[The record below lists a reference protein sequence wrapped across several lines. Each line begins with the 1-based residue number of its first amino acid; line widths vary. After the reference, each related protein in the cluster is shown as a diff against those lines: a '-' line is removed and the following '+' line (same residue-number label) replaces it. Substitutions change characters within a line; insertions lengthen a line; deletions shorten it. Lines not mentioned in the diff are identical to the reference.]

1 MRSRLGTHFFVEFY
15 ILSHRFCIV
24 FYSAKCYTILTYIVW
39 ILLHILGKERFITV
53 AEDRKVYRGP
63 ARAAQ
68 NGTGAAVPPSPA
80 GRPQP
85 PRGGKPRRK
94 RSRRRRSRMVL
105 ALCLLCLLI
114 VVAVCIVL
122 SRCSSGI
129 TGPAKAD
136 FGTPAAAWQ
145 KNDLGYYFNS
155 SGEAIPAAVLK
166 GMDVSKFQG
175 EVDWE
180 KAKAAGIDFAIIRC
194 GYGGEWDGQEAN
206 WAQDDDQWRRNAD
219 ECTRLGIPFGVY
231 LYSYATTVEE
241 ARSEADHVARL
252 LGLVGPPQEGL
263 EDYTATPYQLSYPVY
278 YDLEDKSISGI
289 FPEEMAAITQ
299 AFFDRL
305 VELGYT
311 GEQGIYASLNWVRAR
326 FSDPAF
332 DPWRDNLWIARFS
345 DSLGYT
351 GTYDMWQSTYMAP
364 GEDYGVQ
371 SETVDLDFV
380 MRPFTITGISDGIG
394 KAADPAFVNDTYQME
409 LHLDAKDARA
419 TLTTNQ
425 ASEEDGGQKIYWQS
439 SNEDVATVDKN
450 GTVRARTDSGECTVT
465 ATLADG
471 TESVSCV
478 VRVGDI
484 TIPVFATGQLA
495 GQRNNDAVSLAD
507 VAALKASS
515 PDAILLDAGGSLHGT
530 LSASLTGGMD
540 MLSSFSAAGYD
551 LQAFGAQDLAYGI
564 ERLRSDANM
573 AAGPSLAANLRDS
586 EGSAIFYRSTSW
598 NRNRITNGMN
608 YVLERAGYKIGFFSL
623 ADTATVTE
631 KVGLV
636 NEETPIANDLA
647 QTASEQVAALQAEGV
662 DAILCVVTPGVD
674 VSALQDTLSKLGV
687 TAVIDGG
694 ATENQT
700 GAVPVLAA
708 GYGLEGVG
716 RLDLVF
722 TQGGSCRVQLQD
734 SVTASAMT
742 ANRDIWNRYAS
753 DAAASDGDAASDAA
767 DPGKDTAADA
777 ADPSTPTERAE
788 EAEAKGASAY
798 FNATAALAEL
808 DTDDSSILNT
818 PLFTYGQNP
827 DASKTISYANYLAT
841 LYEEIAE
848 NDRDHWPEGWAESEV
863 TGVAGGVTE
872 LEYGDITRQAL
883 IDSLPAT
890 ARLVLVSTTSEAA
903 QTLIDSGNVTRTYQ
917 ASLTAYEPEG
927 DNVLLVGDT
936 TTLAALGEGNYTILR
951 DYGDLFWDVRMNIND
966 NTNNFT
972 ENFVLPEA
980 PTYGVGRNP

>member
-1 MRSRLGTHFFVEFY
+1 M
-15 ILSHRFCIV
+15 
-24 FYSAKCYTILTYIVW
+24 
-39 ILLHILGKERFITV
+39 
-53 AEDRKVYRGP
+53 AEERKVYRSP
-63 ARAAQ
+63 ERAAKTMPGP
-68 NGTGAAVPPSPA
+68 NEPAPPPKSQ
-80 GRPQP
+80 RPQ
-85 PRGGKPRRK
+85 RGRKPRRK
-94 RSRRRRSRMVL
+94 RSRRQRSRLVL
-105 ALCLLCLLI
+105 ALCLLCLL
-114 VVAVCIVL
+114 VVVGVCIVL
-122 SRCSSGI
+122 TRCSSGP
-129 TGPAKAD
+129 TGPEQAN
-136 FGTPAAAWQ
+136 FGTTAAAWQ
-145 KNDLGYYFNS
+145 KNELGYYFNS
-155 SGEAIPAAVLK
+155 SGHAMPAAVLK
-166 GMDVSKFQG
+166 GIDVSKFQG

-252 LGLVGPPQEGL
+252 LGLVAPPQEGL
-263 EDYTATPYQLSYPVY
+263 EDYTASPYQLSYPVY

-332 DPWRDNLWIARFS
+332 DPWRENLWIARFS

-351 GTYDMWQSTYMAP
+351 GTYDMWQCTYSAP
-364 GEDYGVQ
+364 GTDYGVQ
-371 SETVDLDFV
+371 SETVDVDFV
-380 MRPFTITGISDGIG
+380 MRPFAFTGITEGLG
-394 KAADPAFVNDTYQME
+394 KAADPVLVNDTYQVE

-425 ASEEDGGQKIYWQS
+425 ASEDEGGQKVYWETS
-439 SNEDVATVDKN
+439 DKNVATVDKN
-450 GTVRARTDSGECTVT
+450 GTVRARTDSGECTIT

-471 TESVSCV
+471 TESVSCL
-478 VRVGDI
+478 VRIGDI
-484 TIPVFATGQLA
+484 TVPVFATGQLA
-495 GQRNNDAVSLAD
+495 GQRSNDEVSLAD
-507 VAALKASS
+507 VAALKGAAADS
-515 PDAILLDAGGSLHGT
+515 ILLDAGGSLHGT

-551 LQAFGAQDLAYGI
+551 LQAFGAADLAYGI

-573 AAGPSLAANLRDS
+573 ASGPSLAANLRDA

-608 YVLERAGYKIGFFSL
+608 YVVERAGYKIGFFSL
-623 ADTATVTE
+623 ADTVSVTE
-631 KVGLV
+631 KIGLV

-662 DAILCVVTPGVD
+662 DAILCIATPGVD
-674 VSALQDTLSKLGV
+674 VSALQDTLAQLGV

-700 GAVPVLAA
+700 GSVPVLAA
-708 GYGLEGVG
+708 GQGLNAVG
-716 RLDLVF
+716 RLNLVF
-722 TQGGSCRVQLQD
+722 TQGGNCRVELTD
-734 SVTASAMT
+734 AVSAET
-742 ANRDIWNRYAS
+742 LKANRDIWNHYGSGDTGDAS
-753 DAAASDGDAASDAA
+753 SEAAADAAN
-767 DPGKDTAADA
+767 PEKDTAADS
-777 ADPSTPTERAE
+777 ADPSTPTEGSQDAQQE
-788 EAEAKGASAY
+788 GADAY
-798 FNATAALAEL
+798 FAAAEALAEL
-808 DTDDSSILNT
+808 DADDSSILNT
-818 PLFTYGQNP
+818 PLFAYAQNP
-827 DASKTISYANYLAT
+827 DADKTISYANYLAT

-848 NDRDHWPEGWAESEV
+848 NDREHWPEGWAEAEV

-883 IDSLPAT
+883 IDSLPTT
-890 ARLVLVSTTSEAA
+890 ARLVLVSTTAEAA
-903 QTLIDSGNVTRTYQ
+903 QALIDGGTVTRTYQ
-917 ASLTAYEPEG
+917 ASLTGYEPEG
-927 DNVLLVGDT
+927 ENVLLVGDT
-936 TTLAALGEGNYTILR
+936 QTLTALGEGNYTILR

-980 PTYGVGRNP
+980 PSYGVGRNP

>member
-1 MRSRLGTHFFVEFY
+1 M
-15 ILSHRFCIV
+15 
-24 FYSAKCYTILTYIVW
+24 
-39 ILLHILGKERFITV
+39 
-53 AEDRKVYRGP
+53 AEERKVYRNPERVAITMPGP
-63 ARAAQ
+63 AAP
-68 NGTGAAVPPSPA
+68 TPSPKTQ
-80 GRPQP
+80 RPQ
-85 PRGGKPRRK
+85 RGRKPRRK
-94 RSRRRRSRMVL
+94 RSRRQRSRLVL
-105 ALCLLCLLI
+105 ALCLLCLL
-114 VVAVCIVL
+114 VVVGVCIVL
-122 SRCSSGI
+122 TRCSSGP
-129 TGPAKAD
+129 TGPEQAN
-136 FGTPAAAWQ
+136 FGTTAAAWQ
-145 KNDLGYYFNS
+145 KNELGYYFNS
-155 SGEAIPAAVLK
+155 SGQAMPAAVLK
-166 GMDVSKFQG
+166 GIDVSKFQG

-252 LGLVGPPQEGL
+252 LGLVAPPQEGL
-263 EDYTATPYQLSYPVY
+263 EDYTASPYQLSYPVY

-332 DPWRDNLWIARFS
+332 DPWRENLWIARFS

-351 GTYDMWQSTYMAP
+351 GTYDMWQCTYSAP
-364 GEDYGVQ
+364 GTDYGVQ
-371 SETVDLDFV
+371 SETVDVDFV
-380 MRPFTITGISDGIG
+380 MRPFAFTGITEGLG
-394 KAADPAFVNDTYQME
+394 KAADPVLVNDTYQVE

-425 ASEEDGGQKIYWQS
+425 ASEEEGGQKVYWETS
-439 SNEDVATVDKN
+439 DKNVATVDKN
-450 GTVRARTDSGECTVT
+450 GTVRARTDSGECTIT

-471 TESVSCV
+471 TESISCL
-478 VRVGDI
+478 VRIGDI
-484 TIPVFATGQLA
+484 TVPVFATGQLA
-495 GQRNNDAVSLAD
+495 GQRSNDEVSLAD
-507 VAALKASS
+507 VAALKGAAADS
-515 PDAILLDAGGSLHGT
+515 ILLDAGGSLHGT
-530 LSASLTGGMD
+530 MSASLTGGMD

-551 LQAFGAQDLAYGI
+551 LQAFGAADLAYGI

-573 AAGPSLAANLRDS
+573 ASGPSLAANLRDA

-608 YVLERAGYKIGFFSL
+608 YVVERAGYKIGFFSL
-623 ADTATVTE
+623 ADTVSVTE
-631 KVGLV
+631 KIGLV

-662 DAILCVVTPGVD
+662 DAILCIATPGVD
-674 VSALQDTLSKLGV
+674 VSALQDTLAQLGV

-700 GAVPVLAA
+700 GSVPVLAA
-708 GYGLEGVG
+708 GQGLNAVG
-716 RLDLVF
+716 RLNLVF
-722 TQGGSCRVQLQD
+722 TQGGNCRVELTD
-734 SVTASAMT
+734 AVSAET
-742 ANRDIWNRYAS
+742 LKANRDIWNRYGSGDTGDAS
-753 DAAASDGDAASDAA
+753 SEAAADAAN
-767 DPGKDTAADA
+767 PEKDTAADS
-777 ADPSTPTERAE
+777 ADPSTPTEGSQDAQQE
-788 EAEAKGASAY
+788 GADAY
-798 FNATAALAEL
+798 FAAAEALAEL
-808 DTDDSSILNT
+808 DADDSSILNT
-818 PLFTYGQNP
+818 PLFTYAQNP
-827 DASKTISYANYLAT
+827 DADKTISYANYLAT

-848 NDRDHWPEGWAESEV
+848 NDREHWPEGWAEAEV

-883 IDSLPAT
+883 IDSLPTT
-890 ARLVLVSTTSEAA
+890 ARLVLVSTTAEAA
-903 QTLIDSGNVTRTYQ
+903 QALIDGGTVTRTYQ
-917 ASLTAYEPEG
+917 ASLTGYEPEG
-927 DNVLLVGDT
+927 ENVLLVGDT
-936 TTLAALGEGNYTILR
+936 QTLTALGEGNYTILR

-980 PTYGVGRNP
+980 PSYGVGRNP

>member
-1 MRSRLGTHFFVEFY
+1 M
-15 ILSHRFCIV
+15 
-24 FYSAKCYTILTYIVW
+24 
-39 ILLHILGKERFITV
+39 
-53 AEDRKVYRGP
+53 AEERKVYRSP
-63 ARAAQ
+63 ERAAKTMPGP
-68 NGTGAAVPPSPA
+68 NEPAPPPKSQ
-80 GRPQP
+80 RPQ
-85 PRGGKPRRK
+85 RGRKPRRK
-94 RSRRRRSRMVL
+94 RSRRQRSRLVL
-105 ALCLLCLLI
+105 ALCLLCLL
-114 VVAVCIVL
+114 VVVGVCLVL
-122 SRCSSGI
+122 TRCSSGP
-129 TGPAKAD
+129 TGPEQAD
-136 FGTPAAAWQ
+136 FGTTAAAWQ
-145 KNDLGYYFNS
+145 KNELGYYFNS
-155 SGEAIPAAVLK
+155 SGQAMPAAVLK
-166 GMDVSKFQG
+166 GIDVSKFQG

-252 LGLVGPPQEGL
+252 LGLVAPPQEGL
-263 EDYTATPYQLSYPVY
+263 EDYTASPYQLSYPVY

-326 FSDPAF
+326 FGDPAF
-332 DPWRDNLWIARFS
+332 DPWRENLWIARFS

-351 GTYDMWQSTYMAP
+351 GTYDMWQCTYSAP
-364 GEDYGVQ
+364 GTDYGVQ
-371 SETVDLDFV
+371 SETVDVDFV
-380 MRPFTITGISDGIG
+380 MRPFAFTGITEGLG
-394 KAADPAFVNDTYQME
+394 KAADPVLVNDTYQVE

-425 ASEEDGGQKIYWQS
+425 ASEEEGGQKVYWETS
-439 SNEDVATVDKN
+439 DKNVATVDKN
-450 GTVRARTDSGECTVT
+450 GTVRARTDSGECTIT

-471 TESVSCV
+471 TESISCL
-478 VRVGDI
+478 VRIGDI
-484 TIPVFATGQLA
+484 TVPVFATGQLA
-495 GQRNNDAVSLAD
+495 GQRSNDEVSLAD
-507 VAALKASS
+507 VAALKGAAADS
-515 PDAILLDAGGSLHGT
+515 ILLDAGGSLHGT
-530 LSASLTGGMD
+530 MSASLTGGMD

-551 LQAFGAQDLAYGI
+551 LQAFGAADLAYGI

-573 AAGPSLAANLRDS
+573 ASGPSLAANLRDA

-608 YVLERAGYKIGFFSL
+608 YVVERAGYKIGFFSL
-623 ADTATVTE
+623 ADTVSVTE
-631 KVGLV
+631 KIGLV

-662 DAILCVVTPGVD
+662 DAILCIATPGVD
-674 VSALQDTLSKLGV
+674 VSALQDTLAQLGV

-694 ATENQT
+694 ATENQA
-700 GAVPVLAA
+700 GSVPVLAA
-708 GYGLEGVG
+708 GQGLNAVG
-716 RLDLVF
+716 RLNLVF
-722 TQGGSCRVQLQD
+722 TQGGNCRVELTD
-734 SVTASAMT
+734 AVSAET
-742 ANRDIWNRYAS
+742 LKANRDIWNRYGSGDTGDAS
-753 DAAASDGDAASDAA
+753 SEAAADAAN
-767 DPGKDTAADA
+767 PEKDTAADS
-777 ADPSTPTERAE
+777 ADPSTPTEGSQDAQQE
-788 EAEAKGASAY
+788 GADAY
-798 FNATAALAEL
+798 FAAAEALAEL

-818 PLFTYGQNP
+818 PLFTYAQNP
-827 DASKTISYANYLAT
+827 DADKTISYANYLAT

-848 NDRDHWPEGWAESEV
+848 NDREHWPEGWAEAEV

-883 IDSLPAT
+883 IDSLPTT
-890 ARLVLVSTTSEAA
+890 ARLVLVSTTAEAA
-903 QTLIDSGNVTRTYQ
+903 QALIDGGAVTRTYQ
-917 ASLTAYEPEG
+917 ASLTGYEPEG
-927 DNVLLVGDT
+927 ENVLLVGDT
-936 TTLAALGEGNYTILR
+936 QTLTALGEGNYTILR

-980 PTYGVGRNP
+980 PSYGVGRNP

>member
-1 MRSRLGTHFFVEFY
+1 M
-15 ILSHRFCIV
+15 
-24 FYSAKCYTILTYIVW
+24 
-39 ILLHILGKERFITV
+39 
-53 AEDRKVYRGP
+53 AEERKVYRSP
-63 ARAAQ
+63 ERAAKTMPGP
-68 NGTGAAVPPSPA
+68 NEPAPPPKSQ
-80 GRPQP
+80 RPQ
-85 PRGGKPRRK
+85 RGRKPRRK
-94 RSRRRRSRMVL
+94 RSRRQRSRLVL
-105 ALCLLCLLI
+105 ALCLLCLL
-114 VVAVCIVL
+114 VVVGVCLVL
-122 SRCSSGI
+122 TRCSSGP
-129 TGPAKAD
+129 TGPEQAD
-136 FGTPAAAWQ
+136 FGTTAAAWQ
-145 KNDLGYYFNS
+145 KNELGYYFNS
-155 SGEAIPAAVLK
+155 SGQAMPAAVLK
-166 GMDVSKFQG
+166 GIDVSKFQG

-252 LGLVGPPQEGL
+252 LGLVAPPQEGL
-263 EDYTATPYQLSYPVY
+263 EDYTASPYQLSYPVY

-332 DPWRDNLWIARFS
+332 DPWRENLWIARFS

-351 GTYDMWQSTYMAP
+351 GTYDMWQCTYSAP
-364 GEDYGVQ
+364 GTDYGVQ
-371 SETVDLDFV
+371 SETVDVDFV
-380 MRPFTITGISDGIG
+380 MRPFAFTGITEGLG
-394 KAADPAFVNDTYQME
+394 KAADPVLVNDTYQVE

-425 ASEEDGGQKIYWQS
+425 ASEDEGGQKVYWETS
-439 SNEDVATVDKN
+439 DKNVATVDKN
-450 GTVRARTDSGECTVT
+450 GTVRARTDSGECTIT

-471 TESVSCV
+471 TESISCL
-478 VRVGDI
+478 VRIGDI
-484 TIPVFATGQLA
+484 TVPVFATGQLA
-495 GQRNNDAVSLAD
+495 GQRSNDEVSLAD
-507 VAALKASS
+507 VAALKGAAADS
-515 PDAILLDAGGSLHGT
+515 ILLDAGGSLHGT

-551 LQAFGAQDLAYGI
+551 LQAFGAADLAYGI

-573 AAGPSLAANLRDS
+573 ASGPSLAANLRDA

-608 YVLERAGYKIGFFSL
+608 YVVERAGYKIGFFSL
-623 ADTATVTE
+623 ADTVSVTE
-631 KVGLV
+631 KIGLV

-662 DAILCVVTPGVD
+662 DAILCIATPGVD
-674 VSALQDTLSKLGV
+674 VSALQDTLAQLGV

-694 ATENQT
+694 ATENQ
-700 GAVPVLAA
+700 ADSVPVLAA
-708 GYGLEGVG
+708 GQGLNAVG
-716 RLDLVF
+716 RLNLVF
-722 TQGGSCRVQLQD
+722 TQGGNCRVELTD
-734 SVTASAMT
+734 AVSAET
-742 ANRDIWNRYAS
+742 LKANRDIWNRYGSGDTGDAS
-753 DAAASDGDAASDAA
+753 SEAAADAAN
-767 DPGKDTAADA
+767 PEKDTAADS
-777 ADPSTPTERAE
+777 ADPSTPTEGSQDAQQE
-788 EAEAKGASAY
+788 GADAY
-798 FNATAALAEL
+798 FAAAEALAEL

-818 PLFTYGQNP
+818 PLFTYAQNP
-827 DASKTISYANYLAT
+827 DADKTISYANYLAT

-848 NDRDHWPEGWAESEV
+848 NDREHWPEGWAEAEV

-883 IDSLPAT
+883 IDSLPTT
-890 ARLVLVSTTSEAA
+890 ARLVLVSTTAEAA
-903 QTLIDSGNVTRTYQ
+903 QALIDGGAVTRTYQ
-917 ASLTAYEPEG
+917 ASLTGYEPEG
-927 DNVLLVGDT
+927 ENVLLVGDT
-936 TTLAALGEGNYTILR
+936 QTLTALGEGNYTILR

-980 PTYGVGRNP
+980 PSYGVGRNP

>member
-1 MRSRLGTHFFVEFY
+1 M
-15 ILSHRFCIV
+15 
-24 FYSAKCYTILTYIVW
+24 
-39 ILLHILGKERFITV
+39 
-53 AEDRKVYRGP
+53 AEERKVYRSP
-63 ARAAQ
+63 ERAAKTMPGP
-68 NGTGAAVPPSPA
+68 NEPAPPPKSQ
-80 GRPQP
+80 RPQ
-85 PRGGKPRRK
+85 RGRKPRRK
-94 RSRRRRSRMVL
+94 RSRRQRSRLVL
-105 ALCLLCLLI
+105 ALCLLCLL
-114 VVAVCIVL
+114 VVVGVCLVL
-122 SRCSSGI
+122 TRCSSGP
-129 TGPAKAD
+129 TGPEQAN
-136 FGTPAAAWQ
+136 FGTTAAAWQ
-145 KNDLGYYFNS
+145 KNELGYYFNS
-155 SGEAIPAAVLK
+155 SGQAMPAAVLK
-166 GMDVSKFQG
+166 GIDVSKFQG

-252 LGLVGPPQEGL
+252 LGLVAPPQEGL
-263 EDYTATPYQLSYPVY
+263 EDYTASPYQLSYPVY

-332 DPWRDNLWIARFS
+332 DPWRENLWIARFS

-351 GTYDMWQSTYMAP
+351 GTYDMWQCTYSAP
-364 GEDYGVQ
+364 GTDYGVQ
-371 SETVDLDFV
+371 SETVDVDFV
-380 MRPFTITGISDGIG
+380 MRPFAFTGITEGLG
-394 KAADPAFVNDTYQME
+394 KAADPVLVNDTYQVE

-425 ASEEDGGQKIYWQS
+425 ASEEEGGQKVYWETS
-439 SNEDVATVDKN
+439 DKNVATVDKN
-450 GTVRARTDSGECTVT
+450 GTVRARTDSGECTIT

-471 TESVSCV
+471 TESISCL
-478 VRVGDI
+478 VRIGDI
-484 TIPVFATGQLA
+484 TVPVFATGQLA
-495 GQRNNDAVSLAD
+495 GQRSNDEVSLAD
-507 VAALKASS
+507 VAALKGAAADS
-515 PDAILLDAGGSLHGT
+515 ILLDAGGSLHGT
-530 LSASLTGGMD
+530 MSASLTGGMD

-551 LQAFGAQDLAYGI
+551 LQAFGAADLAYGI

-573 AAGPSLAANLRDS
+573 ASGPSLAANLRDA

-608 YVLERAGYKIGFFSL
+608 YVVERAGYKIGFFSL
-623 ADTATVTE
+623 ADTVSVTE
-631 KVGLV
+631 KIGLV

-662 DAILCVVTPGVD
+662 DAILCIATPGVD
-674 VSALQDTLSKLGV
+674 VSALQDTLAQLGV

-700 GAVPVLAA
+700 GSVPVLAA
-708 GYGLEGVG
+708 GQGLNAVG
-716 RLDLVF
+716 RLNLVF
-722 TQGGSCRVQLQD
+722 TQGGNCRVELTD
-734 SVTASAMT
+734 AVSAET
-742 ANRDIWNRYAS
+742 LKANRDIWNRYDSGDTGDAS
-753 DAAASDGDAASDAA
+753 SEAAADAAN
-767 DPGKDTAADA
+767 PEKDTAADS
-777 ADPSTPTERAE
+777 ADPSTPTEGSQDAQQE
-788 EAEAKGASAY
+788 GADAY
-798 FNATAALAEL
+798 FAAAEALAEL
-808 DTDDSSILNT
+808 DADDSSILNT
-818 PLFTYGQNP
+818 PLFTYAQNP
-827 DASKTISYANYLAT
+827 DADKTISYANYLAT

-848 NDRDHWPEGWAESEV
+848 NDREHWPEGWAEAEV

-883 IDSLPAT
+883 IDSLPTT
-890 ARLVLVSTTSEAA
+890 ARLVLVSTTAEAA
-903 QTLIDSGNVTRTYQ
+903 QALIDGGTVTRTYQ
-917 ASLTAYEPEG
+917 ASLTGYEPEG
-927 DNVLLVGDT
+927 ENVLLVGDT
-936 TTLAALGEGNYTILR
+936 QTLTALGEGNYTILR

-980 PTYGVGRNP
+980 PSYGVGRNP

>member
-1 MRSRLGTHFFVEFY
+1 
-15 ILSHRFCIV
+15 
-24 FYSAKCYTILTYIVW
+24 
-39 ILLHILGKERFITV
+39 
-53 AEDRKVYRGP
+53 
-63 ARAAQ
+63 
-68 NGTGAAVPPSPA
+68 
-80 GRPQP
+80 
-85 PRGGKPRRK
+85 
-94 RSRRRRSRMVL
+94 L
-105 ALCLLCLLI
+105 ALCLLCLL
-114 VVAVCIVL
+114 VVVGVCLVL
-122 SRCSSGI
+122 TRCSSGP
-129 TGPAKAD
+129 TGPEQAN
-136 FGTPAAAWQ
+136 FGTTAAAWQ
-145 KNDLGYYFNS
+145 KNELGYYFNS
-155 SGEAIPAAVLK
+155 SGQAMPAAVLK
-166 GMDVSKFQG
+166 GIDVSKFQG

-252 LGLVGPPQEGL
+252 LGLVAPPQEGL
-263 EDYTATPYQLSYPVY
+263 EDYTASPYQLSYPVY

-332 DPWRDNLWIARFS
+332 DPWRENLWIARFS

-351 GTYDMWQSTYMAP
+351 GTYDMWQCTYSAP
-364 GEDYGVQ
+364 GTDYGVQ
-371 SETVDLDFV
+371 SETVDVDFV
-380 MRPFTITGISDGIG
+380 MRPFAFTGITEDLG
-394 KAADPAFVNDTYQME
+394 KAADPVLVNDTYQVE

-425 ASEEDGGQKIYWQS
+425 ASEEEGGQKVYWETS
-439 SNEDVATVDKN
+439 DKNVATVDKN
-450 GTVRARTDSGECTVT
+450 GTVRARTDSGECTIT

-471 TESVSCV
+471 TESISCL
-478 VRVGDI
+478 VRIGDI
-484 TIPVFATGQLA
+484 TVPVFATGQLA
-495 GQRNNDAVSLAD
+495 GQRSNDEVSLAD
-507 VAALKASS
+507 VAALKGAAADS
-515 PDAILLDAGGSLHGT
+515 ILLDAGGSLHGT
-530 LSASLTGGMD
+530 MSASLTGGMD

-551 LQAFGAQDLAYGI
+551 LQAFGAADLAYGI

-573 AAGPSLAANLRDS
+573 ASGPSLAANLRDA

-608 YVLERAGYKIGFFSL
+608 YVVERAGYKIGFFSL
-623 ADTATVTE
+623 ADTVSVTE
-631 KVGLV
+631 KIGLV

-662 DAILCVVTPGVD
+662 DAILCIATPGVD
-674 VSALQDTLSKLGV
+674 VSALQDTLAQLGV

-700 GAVPVLAA
+700 GSVPVLAA
-708 GYGLEGVG
+708 GQGLNAVG
-716 RLDLVF
+716 RLNLVF
-722 TQGGSCRVQLQD
+722 TQGGNCRVELTD
-734 SVTASAMT
+734 AVSAET
-742 ANRDIWNRYAS
+742 LKANRDIWNRYGSGDTGDAS
-753 DAAASDGDAASDAA
+753 SEAAADAAN
-767 DPGKDTAADA
+767 PEKDTAADS
-777 ADPSTPTERAE
+777 ADPSTPTEGSQDAQQE
-788 EAEAKGASAY
+788 GADAY
-798 FNATAALAEL
+798 FAAAEALAEL
-808 DTDDSSILNT
+808 DADDSSILNT
-818 PLFTYGQNP
+818 PLFTYAQNP
-827 DASKTISYANYLAT
+827 DADKTISYANYLAT

-848 NDRDHWPEGWAESEV
+848 NDREHWPEGWAEAEV

-883 IDSLPAT
+883 IDSLPTT
-890 ARLVLVSTTSEAA
+890 ARLVLVSTTAEAA
-903 QTLIDSGNVTRTYQ
+903 QALIDGGTVTRTYQ
-917 ASLTAYEPEG
+917 ASLTGYEPEG
-927 DNVLLVGDT
+927 ENVLLVGDT
-936 TTLAALGEGNYTILR
+936 QTLTALGEGNYTILR

-980 PTYGVGRNP
+980 PSYGVGRNP